1 MAFDNHKVH
10 IWRGNQSGSFQTYE
24 VPRQELQ
31 TVLDLV
37 TYIQRQL
44 DNSLAYRF
52 ACRVGVCGT
61 CAMMVNGQPRWTCRT
76 QASMVHA
83 TGGITLAPLENF
95 PIVRD
100 LVVDM
105 DPFFDK
111 WMQANAEF
119 KNSSNENRTKFAI
132 VNPKSAMR
140 IQVDQ
145 SIECIGCGVCY
156 AACDVVKWKPDYLGP
171 AALNRTWSLIN
182 DERNPEQTDVLK
194 AVSPESGCISCH
206 TTQSCTQYCP
216 KELNPSASIAG
227 LKRRLFSRGIFRDKR
242 QSA

>member
-1 MAFDNHKVH
+1 MTTTKFIFGAATNPE
-10 IWRGNQSGSFQTYE
+10 SFQTYE

-76 QASMVHA
+76 QASLVH
-83 TGGITLAPLENF
+83 TTKGITLAPLENF

-111 WMQANAEF
+111 WMKANAEF

-182 DERNPEQTDVLK
+182 DERNPEQADVLK

-206 TTQSCTQYCP
+206 TTQSCTQFCP

>member
-76 QASMVHA
+76 QASLVH
-83 TGGITLAPLENF
+83 TTKGITLAPLENF

-100 LVVDM
+100 LVVGRIL
-105 DPFFDK
+105 
-111 WMQANAEF
+111 EF
-119 KNSSNENRTKFAI
+119 SIGLHPLVKEWIHVNDQVADNRKIFQWCESYALGC
-132 VNPKSAMR
+132 VN
-140 IQVDQ
+140 Q
-145 SIECIGCGVCY
+145 
-156 AACDVVKWKPDYLGP
+156 
-171 AALNRTWSLIN
+171 
-182 DERNPEQTDVLK
+182 
-194 AVSPESGCISCH
+194 
-206 TTQSCTQYCP
+206 
-216 KELNPSASIAG
+216 
-227 LKRRLFSRGIFRDKR
+227 
-242 QSA
+242 